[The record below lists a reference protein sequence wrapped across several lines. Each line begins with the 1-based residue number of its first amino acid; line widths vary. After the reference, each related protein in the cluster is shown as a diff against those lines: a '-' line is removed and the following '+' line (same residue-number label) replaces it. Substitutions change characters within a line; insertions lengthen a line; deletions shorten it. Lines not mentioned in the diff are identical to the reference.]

1 MRKIAVFTGTR
12 AEYGLLYWIIKGIH
26 DSTSSQ
32 LQLLVGGAHLSREFG
47 YTVKT
52 IEDDGFP
59 IAERLDFLSAGDSA
73 LDIAKSLGAAL
84 IMGGEAME
92 SHKPDLLVVL
102 GDRYEA
108 FAIVQAA
115 LLVQIPVAHIH
126 GGELTE
132 GAIDDA
138 IRHSITKMSQLHFPA
153 TERYRQRIIQ
163 LGEHPN
169 RVFNYGAPGL
179 DNITRLPLLSL
190 ADLTE
195 EIEFQL
201 TAPYFLVT
209 YHPVTLA
216 ADHGQQAFSNLLN
229 ALEQFPDHQ
238 LVITYPNADA
248 YGRQLI
254 EQLKEFRNAHAN
266 RVFLSHS
273 MGQLRYLSA
282 MKHCNAVIGNSSSGL
297 IEAPSFGV
305 PTVNIGN
312 RQQGRL
318 TADTVLM
325 CDGSQQSIEKA
336 IKIASSESFLKKCKI
351 AKNPYGS
358 GNVSHQIVQKL
369 IEYPLDELHFK
380 LFFDVTMADV

>member
-84 IMGGEAME
+84 IMGGEALE
-92 SHKPDLLVVL
+92 RHKPDLLVVL

-163 LGEHPN
+163 LGEHPS

-190 ADLTE
+190 AELTE

-201 TAPYFLVT
+201 TAHYFLVT

-216 ADHGQQAFSNLLN
+216 LDHGQKAFTNLLN

-238 LVITYPNADA
+238 LVITYPNADE

-254 EQLKEFRNAHAN
+254 EQLKQFRNAHSN
-266 RVFLSHS
+266 RIFLSHS

>member
-1 MRKIAVFTGTR
+1 VRKIAVFTGTR